1 MLDNLYD
8 YNPLGNN
15 QSNFCKKLSS
25 DRSLDNNSTATA
37 PIQDSLMAI
46 DQPEEKQLMI
56 SGKPFKT

>member
-1 MLDNLYD
+1 MIDNLSD

-15 QSNFCKKLSS
+15 QSNFGKKLSS

-37 PIQDSLMAI
+37 PIQDSHFVLE
-46 DQPEEKQLMI
+46 QPEEKQLII